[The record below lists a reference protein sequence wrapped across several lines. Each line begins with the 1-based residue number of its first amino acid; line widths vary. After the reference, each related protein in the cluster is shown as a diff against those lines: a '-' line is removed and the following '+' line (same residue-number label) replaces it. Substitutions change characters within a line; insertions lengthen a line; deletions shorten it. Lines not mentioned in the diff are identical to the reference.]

1 MSTSCSTLPSA
12 IPTDGQRVAFVS
24 EASILVPVQ
33 PGARCS
39 ERMPDPS
46 SQATSTPPA
55 WVRSPSSPALM
66 RAPTSPSGRCRGV
79 APGAA
84 CIRHRRAVRLDR
96 QHDGHRHA
104 LQSLAEQRLT
114 FDTIITADNI
124 QYGLGLFEFL
134 GVDGWVGHTG
144 QAIGW
149 EALGLYNPE
158 TGATIAIMLN
168 GTSGMAPFAQAWAQ
182 LFGLGT

>member
-1 MSTSCSTLPSA
+1 M
-12 IPTDGQRVAFVS
+12 
-24 EASILVPVQ
+24 
-33 PGARCS
+33 
-39 ERMPDPS
+39 
-46 SQATSTPPA
+46 
-55 WVRSPSSPALM
+55 RSPSFA
-66 RAPTSPSGRCRGV
+66 GV
-79 APGAA
+79 DVVEGTDVTEWSLSWGGAGGGMYSVIDELFA
-84 CIRHRRAVRLDR
+84 WTASAMGTDMLS
-96 QHDGHRHA
+96 
-104 LQSLAEQRLT
+104 QSLAEQRLT